1 MKEELKEAGRSD
13 SEKRGFP
20 GSRQA
25 PPSPQG
31 PHKAVIWSDI
41 EEGKK
46 TYKVIVGS
54 LDSKEAAAQYKTNVQ
69 KKTGIKGFVVALENK

>member
-1 MKEELKEAGRSD
+1 MLNKVIIEIAQLHNQWFKDVIISI
-13 SEKRGFP
+13 
-20 GSRQA
+20 GS
-25 PPSPQG
+25 
-31 PHKAVIWSDI
+31 K
-41 EEGKK
+41 EGKK